1 MNNNAKSLYSKNVDT
16 YALFVSTFFYPQ
28 GLRAFFKTP
37 VLLRDNL
44 RVLDAGCGTGI
55 VTFALLDALRY
66 HNYSFYTVHGF
77 DLTPAMLT
85 RFQERLDKRDIANVH
100 LRQADVLKLEHLP
113 SSWDNYNL
121 IVSAS
126 MFEYIPKKDFVT
138 TLITL
143 RTRLSRQGSFLLFIT
158 RKNWLMKLL
167 IEHAWSAN
175 GYPRQELSDAFTA
188 AGFGNL
194 TFKKF
199 PLPYFWL
206 NQWGYIIEGKP
217 LYAKVT

>member
-28 GLRAFFKTP
+28 GLRAFFKTSA
-37 VLLRDNL
+37 LLRDDL

-55 VTFALLDALRY
+55 VTFALIDALRY
-66 HNYSFYTVHGF
+66 HNYSFCTVHGF
-77 DLTPAMLT
+77 DLTPAMHT
-85 RFQERLDKRDIANVH
+85 RFQEQLDERDITNVH

-113 SSWDNYNL
+113 SSWANYNL

-126 MFEYIPKKDFVT
+126 MLEYIPKKDFVAA
-138 TLITL
+138 LIAL

-158 RKNWLMKLL
+158 RKSWLTKPL
-167 IEHAWSAN
+167 IEHLWSAN
-175 GYPRQELSDAFTA
+175 RYSRQELLDAFTA

-206 NQWGYIIEGKP
+206 NQWGYIIEGRP
-217 LYAKVT
+217 

>member
-1 MNNNAKSLYSKNVDT
+1 MNNNTKSLYSKKVDT

-28 GLRAFFKTP
+28 GLRAFFKTS

-55 VTFALLDALRY
+55 VTFALVDALRY
-66 HNYSFYTVHGF
+66 HNYSFCTVHGF
-77 DLTPAMLT
+77 DLTPVMLA
-85 RFQERLDKRDIANVH
+85 RFQEQLDKRDITNVH

-113 SSWDNYNL
+113 SSWGSYNL

-126 MFEYIPKKDFVT
+126 MFEYIPKKDFIT
-138 TLITL
+138 ALIIL
-143 RTRLSRQGSFLLFIT
+143 RTRLSRKGSFLLFIT

-167 IEHAWSAN
+167 IEYAWSAN
-175 GYPRQELSDAFTA
+175 GYSRQELLDAFTT
-188 AGFGNL
+188 AGLGNL

-206 NQWGYIIEGKP
+206 NQWGFIIEGKP
-217 LYAKVT
+217 LYAKAT

>member
-1 MNNNAKSLYSKNVDT
+1 MNNNARSLYSKNVDT
-16 YALFVSTFFYPQ
+16 YALFVSTFLYPQ
-28 GLRAFFKTP
+28 GLRAFFKSSR
-37 VLLRDNL
+37 LLRDDL
-44 RVLDAGCGTGI
+44 RVLDAGCGAGI
-55 VTFALLDALRY
+55 VTFALADALRY
-66 HNYSFYTVHGF
+66 HNYTSYTLHGF

-85 RFQERLDKRDIANVH
+85 RFQEQLDKRDITNVH

-113 SSWDNYNL
+113 SSWANYDL

-126 MFEYIPKKDFVT
+126 MLEYIPKRHFAAALV
-138 TLITL
+138 TL

-158 RKNWLMKLL
+158 RNNWFMKLL
-167 IEHAWSAN
+167 IEDVWSAN
-175 GYPRQELSDAFTA
+175 RYSRQELLDAFTA

-206 NQWGYIIEGKP
+206 NQWGYIVEGKP
-217 LYAKVT
+217 LAKAT